1 MSRLRS
7 HLSYANT
14 MATIAVFIAL
24 GGTSYAVA
32 QLPRNSVGAKQIRTG
47 AIGKSEIHRSAVRSK
62 HIRDRSL
69 ALRDISFAAR
79 SSLRGQTG
87 PAGPQGPPG
96 PGTLYAVAVNSGGG
110 QSRSSAGISGVNHD
124 AFSGSY
130 AVRLERSIEQCYA
143 VASLSDVPGGQT
155 TSPQGGEIVTAVAGD
170 TVTVR
175 TRNSSGAVADLPFH
189 LLVSC

>member
-32 QLPRNSVGAKQIRTG
+32 QLPRNSVGAKQIRAG
-47 AIGKSEIHRSAVRSK
+47 AVGKSEVHRSAVRSK
-62 HIRDRSL
+62 HIRDRSV
-69 ALRDISFAAR
+69 ALRDISVSAR
-79 SSLRGQTG
+79 TALRGQTG
-87 PAGPQGPPG
+87 PAGAQGPPG
-96 PGTLYAVAVNSGGG
+96 PGTLYAAALDSGGG
-110 QSRSSAGISGVNHD
+110 GLRTAGITGVTHLPS
-124 AFSGSY
+124 SGSY
-130 AVRLERSIEQCYA
+130 VVQLDRSVDQCYA
-143 VASLSDVPGGQT
+143 LASLSDVPGGQVE
-155 TSPQGGEIVTAVAGD
+155 SPPGGEIVTAVAQN

-175 TRNSSGAVADLPFH
+175 TRNSRGEVADLPFH